1 MIVVTFG
8 LRLAG
13 SGKVISKMTYNL
25 LSGALNT
32 TNILSR
38 IRILCGQI
46 GMFLAVALC
55 LGVSVVYERLLL
67 SPIHSLFLICV
78 ICCCKKEK
86 LHMRQQ
92 TRS

>member
-1 MIVVTFG
+1 MFG

-55 LGVSVVYERLLL
+55 LGLVWFVKDCYC
-67 SPIHSLFLICV
+67 PPF
-78 ICCCKKEK
+78 
-86 LHMRQQ
+86 
-92 TRS
+92 TRCF